1 MGKGNIFIFGLRSDE
16 VDALYANQSYRAGE
30 VYEQSAAIRRIMDE
44 LVDGTFGGSR
54 TFSDLYHALLFGD
67 NGGMADPYLVLKDF
81 ADYARMQEI
90 VNRLYDTRTWWR
102 SAVIN
107 VAQSGYFSSD
117 RTIQEYVDRI
127 WRVEPLHGGK

>member
-1 MGKGNIFIFGLRSDE
+1 M
-16 VDALYANQSYRAGE
+16 DALYSGHTYRAGE
-30 VYEQSAAIRRIMDE
+30 VYEQSPVIRRIMDE

-81 ADYARMQEI
+81 ADYSRKQET

-117 RTIQEYVDRI
+117 RTIGEYVDRI
-127 WRVEPLHGGK
+127 WHISPLHGGK